1 MGMRTDTACSDR
13 FEPGDEF
20 VCEHCGQSSQ
30 AVLNDSILEC
40 MICLVQIQEYDLVD
54 HDRVQLDEEGR
65 MSGRGTLVKLG
76 KRPSRTR
83 IGNSRERAR
92 IGKNWRYLDRID
104 CGGAD
109 GGPTKSKKLAI
120 DLIEQHARTGDHA
133 NWALGL
139 LDIGW
144 PDRSQ
149 MSPNQLAIEEPIWK
163 SAHPNGV
170 GSAAAACLQLAG
182 EEMGFDSKLE
192 RWAKL
197 CLPNATNPVSF
208 GFRSLKRM
216 RTILRSCGRGRSG
229 TGVSAGAILSRANLG
244 GTIYRSIAAR
254 IWEVWLE
261 CTRTGENLESHARPV
276 LAAVCHAVAEDEGLP
291 VRPSLIMELFDV
303 GRSYQNWTSKLP
315 LNRSVHSFSA

>member
-1 MGMRTDTACSDR
+1 MGVLSDTACSDR
-13 FEPGDEF
+13 LEPGDSF
-20 VCEHCGQSSQ
+20 DCEQCGQRSK
-30 AVLNDSILEC
+30 ADLNNSVLEC
-40 MICLVQIQEYDLVD
+40 GTCGYQIQDYDLVD
-54 HDRVQLDEEGR
+54 HDRVPLDEDGR
-65 MSGRGTLVKLG
+65 MSGRGASVKLG

-83 IGNSRERAR
+83 IGNPRERAR

-104 CGGAD
+104 CSGAD

-170 GSAAAACLQLAG
+170 GSAAAACLQLAA

-192 RWAKL
+192 RLATL
-197 CLPNATNPVSF
+197 CLPGTTNPISF

-216 RTILRSCGRGRSG
+216 RIILRSCRRGRPG
-229 TGVSAGAILSRANLG
+229 TGVSAGAILSGANLG
-244 GTIYRSIAAR
+244 GTIYGSIATR

-261 CTRTGENLESHARPV
+261 CTRTGENLENHARPV
-276 LAAVCHAVAEDEGLP
+276 LAAICHAVAEDEGLP

-303 GRSYQNWTSKLP
+303 ARSYQNWIGRIGLGANWS
-315 LNRSVHSFSA
+315 